1 MLFTTR
7 HKILSLRLK
16 SFNPQSNVGLKA
28 NLALIQNYGNF
39 HFKEFEFRMVQKR
52 NPFAV
57 VQFIFS
63 IGKTFHTCTH
73 THTHTHAHAHT
84 LSHTYTHTHKHNFC
98 TILGDMEKKGS
109 LNSFTSAMKKKM
121 STNVTI

>member
-28 NLALIQNYGNF
+28 NLALIQNYDNF

-73 THTHTHAHAHT
+73 THTHTHTHMHT
-84 LSHTYTHTHKHNFC
+84 HSHTHTHTRTN
-98 TILGDMEKKGS
+98 TIFVLFLETWSKKGH
-109 LNSFTSAMKKKM
+109 LI
-121 STNVTI
+121 VLHQL

>member
-73 THTHTHAHAHT
+73 THTHTRTCTHT
-84 LSHTYTHTHKHNFC
+84 LTHIHTHAQTQFLYYSWRHGVKR
-98 TILGDMEKKGS
+98 
-109 LNSFTSAMKKKM
+109 
-121 STNVTI
+121 VT